1 MRTLCWKIA
10 CAVVLIGLA
19 NGAAVQAADQYGLT
33 KGAPDLKSIGAL
45 AFGPAGIL
53 FAGDSQSGA
62 VFALQTGDASGDPS
76 AARYDIPGLNV
87 KIAEVLGADSQSVA
101 IADLAVNPL
110 SGNVYVSVM
119 AGGQPAL
126 IRVAGNEVSRVALQD
141 IPFAKAQL
149 VDVPA
154 DRTEGEGPRAR
165 NPRTATITDLAFVD
179 GYVLVAGMSSSADP
193 SAVRSIEFPFSDV
206 KPGASL
212 EIYHGAHGRVENN
225 ATVRTFVP
233 FIINGEPN
241 VLAGF
246 TCTPLVR
253 FPLSEL
259 KPGEKVRGTT
269 VAELGNRN
277 QPLDMIV
284 YQKEGKTWL
293 LSANTTRG
301 IMKINTERI
310 GENPGINEP
319 IRGGGTAG
327 QPYERVDERDPA
339 WKGVVQLDKLNDELA
354 VVLVQT
360 DGGALNLKS
369 LPLP

>member
-1 MRTLCWKIA
+1 MQALRKIA
-10 CAVVLIGLA
+10 SGLVVLGLA
-19 NGAAVQAADQYGLT
+19 AAAPLHAADQYGLT
-33 KGAPDLKSIGAL
+33 KGTPDIKTIGAL

-62 VFALQTGDASGDPS
+62 VFALQTGDATGDPA
-76 AARYDIPGLNV
+76 AARYDVPGLNV
-87 KIAEVLGADSQSVA
+87 KIAETLGADSQNVR
-101 IADLAVNPL
+101 ITDLVVNPL
-110 SGNVYVSVM
+110 SGNVFVAVM
-119 AGGQPAL
+119 ASGKPAL
-126 IRVAGNEVSRVALQD
+126 VRVQGSEVTRVDLQN

-149 VDVPA
+149 VDVPE
-154 DRTEGEGPRAR
+154 DRVEGQGPRAR
-165 NPRTATITDLAFVD
+165 NNRAATITDLAFVD
-179 GYVLVAGMSSSADP
+179 GYLLVAGMNNSADP

-206 KPGASL
+206 KQGTSL
-212 EIYHGAHGRVENN
+212 EIYHGAHGRLENN

-233 FIINGEPN
+233 FVINGEAN

-253 FPLSEL
+253 FPVSEL

-277 QPLDMIV
+277 QPLDMIA
-284 YQKEGKTWL
+284 YQKGGKTWI

-301 IMKINTERI
+301 VMKINTDRI
-310 GENPGINEP
+310 GENPGISSP
-319 IRGGGTAG
+319 VGGGGTAG
-327 QPYERVDERDPA
+327 QTYDRIDEKDAA

-354 VVLVQT
+354 VVLVEKE
-360 DGGALNLKS
+360 GGPQDLKS